1 MGGKRIVGLG
11 ALALVVVM
19 TATACHPAWNTG
31 PRGNHNPP
39 SIDDGGFV
47 SSAWMTARQ
56 DDYLQYAT
64 TTLSPGSVT
73 NVINH
78 AERAQRDP
86 GFSFDAAAV
95 TPETF
100 APSFD
105 KIDNFVDTADF
116 DLLYLMNLW
125 FGSRDLLTPEL
136 RAAIEQRMVAFKY
149 WYTDPQPAGVVD
161 NRYYWT
167 ENHAMLFHVEEY
179 LAGQAF
185 PQTVFGSDGKTGVE
199 HRARAAAF
207 IDTWLAEKARFGFTE
222 WHSDVYYQKTA
233 NAILTFIEFADD
245 PARVE
250 RASMVLDEL
259 LFDVALHT
267 QKGYSGA
274 TRGRSYMKDKSVAED
289 QDVFG
294 LTKLLFDDT
303 TLPYQSNGDAGAT
316 LFARAKRYRMP
327 AVLLRVA
334 KSTATTVDRERMG
347 VPIDP
352 HAPIVPNPPAPYGY
366 TFDDPANVPFW
377 WERGAL
383 TAWQVVPTT
392 IAELDRY
399 NLWESSFFSPFK
411 PLADI
416 AAGDPAIARTLAQA
430 LASQIAFGLLSEV
443 NTITFRS
450 PEVMLSTAQSW
461 RPGDHSEQAHIS
473 QATLDEHAIVF
484 TTHPKNEPE
493 SGTMWRDDDGYWT
506 GQGSLPRAAQHGAVS
521 MSLYAPNF
529 APTGPPLDTFSYLQY
544 THAYFPQERF
554 DEVVQAGGWTFGR
567 RGDGYVALWSWRPT
581 RWRTYDDPGIFTHGL
596 TQSFD
601 LVADGGPDNT
611 WITQVGDASTFG
623 SFAAFRAAV
632 TGRPVQVA
640 VRPVA
645 ATGLPGGFDVSW
657 DSPTEGPLTFG
668 SAAPLTVKGA
678 VVPIDAYPRYDNPW
692 SRTPFDAQLVKI
704 ADAESGVILDFASGN
719 RTLIPPRR
727 DDHHDHGHHHGHH
740 HDRDR
745 DHDRHDWRRKHHH
758 NHYGRDHDNH
768 WDGRRDRCW

>member
-1 MGGKRIVGLG
+1 MGGKRIGAIG
-11 ALALVVVM
+11 ALTLAVMM
-19 TATACHPAWNTG
+19 TATACMPVGSRSPW
-31 PRGNHNPP
+31 R
-39 SIDDGGFV
+39 DGGGHHDPHHADDRGFV
-47 SSAWMTARQ
+47 PRSWMRARQ
-56 DDYLQYAT
+56 DDYLRFAT
-64 TTLSPGSVT
+64 AQLAPGSVT

-78 AERAQRDP
+78 AERARRDRS
-86 GFSFDAAAV
+86 FRFDATAV

-116 DLLYLMNLW
+116 DLLYLMNLY
-125 FGSRDLLTPEL
+125 FGNGDQLTPEL
-136 RAAIEQRMVAFKY
+136 RSAIESRIIGFKY

-167 ENHAMLFHVEEY
+167 ENHALLFHVEEY

-185 PQTVFGSDGKTGVE
+185 PETSFGNDGKAGTE
-199 HRARAAAF
+199 HRARAGSL
-207 IDTWLAEKARFGFTE
+207 IDTWLTEKARFGFTE

-233 NAILTFIEFADD
+233 NALVTFIEFADD

-250 RASMVLDEL
+250 RASMVLDLL
-259 LFDVALHT
+259 LFDLGLHL
-267 QKGYSGA
+267 QQGYSGA

-294 LTKLLFDDT
+294 LAKLLFDDT
-303 TLPYQSNGDAGAT
+303 TLSYQSNGDAGAT
-316 LFARAKRYRMP
+316 LFARARRYQLP

-334 KSTATTVDRERMG
+334 RSTATTVDRERMG

-352 HAPIVPNPPAPYGY
+352 HAPVVANPPAPYGY

-399 NLWESSFFSPFK
+399 NLWESNFFKPFK

-416 AAGDPAIARTLAQA
+416 AGGDPDVARNLAHG
-430 LASQIAFGLLSEV
+430 LAAQIAFGLLSEV
-443 NTITFRS
+443 NTITYRS
-450 PEVMLSTAQSW
+450 PAVMLSTAQAW
-461 RPGDHSEQAHIS
+461 RTGDHSEQAHIS
-473 QATLDEHAIVF
+473 QASLDEHAIVF

-506 GQGSLPRAAQHGAVS
+506 GTGSLPRAAQHGAVS
-521 MSLYAPNF
+521 MSLYAPTF
-529 APTGPPLDTFSYLQY
+529 TPIGPPLDTFGYLAY

-554 DEVVQAGGWTFGR
+554 DEVVQAGGWTFAK

-581 RWRTYDDPGIFTHGL
+581 RWRTYDDPGIYTHGL

-611 WITQVGDASTFG
+611 WITQVGDADQFG
-623 SFAAFRAAV
+623 SFAAFRDAV
-632 TGRPVQVA
+632 LSRPVGVS
-640 VRPVA
+640 VRPVTGA
-645 ATGLPGGFDVSW
+645 GLPGGFDVAW

-668 SAAPLTVKGA
+668 TVAPLTVQGS

-692 SRTPFDAQLVKI
+692 SRTPFDSPVVRI
-704 ADAESGVILDFASGN
+704 ADRHRGVSLDFSSGR
-719 RTLIPPRR
+719 RTVFSRSRP
-727 DDHHDHGHHHGHH
+727 DHDHHDDHDHHH

-745 DHDRHDWRRKHHH
+745 HDHH
-758 NHYGRDHDNH
+758 GRGP
-768 WDGRRDRCW
+768 GRR